1 MKKIAAVIRH
11 HRLDKV
17 KDALLAAGVCGLT
30 VTEVRGFGEQR
41 GRTEV
46 YRGTEYAVDFT
57 PKTLLEVVVDDANL
71 ADVMKAI
78 QTAARTG
85 ERGDGCITVQTVDE
99 TIRIRTGEIGAE
111 AI

>member
-1 MKKIAAVIRH
+1 MKKIEAVIRH

-17 KDALLAAGVCGLT
+17 KEALLGAGVCGLT

-41 GRTEV
+41 GRTEI

-57 PKTLLEVVVDDANL
+57 PKILLEVVVDDANL
-71 ADVMKAI
+71 SEVIDAI
-78 QTAARTG
+78 QAAARTG
-85 ERGDGCITVQTVDE
+85 ERGDGCIAVQSVEE
-99 TIRIRTGEIGAE
+99 TIRIRTGEVGAD